1 MIGNIGIDL
10 SGKHLALAKLPW
22 ASYAIS
28 LCFNY
33 FTAHMLR
40 KKINKNKKPTKTYA
54 KMVIAVFSG
63 KIANNFFFFSHDF
76 LDTGH
81 LQKFLW

>member
-10 SGKHLALAKLPW
+10 SGKHLGLAKLPW

-54 KMVIAVFSG
+54 
-63 KIANNFFFFSHDF
+63 
-76 LDTGH
+76 
-81 LQKFLW
+81 